1 LLPQQA
7 GASQKV
13 FFHVSR
19 PKWTRPHNV
28 IFGWYDFPSLAS
40 RNLSKAKPMFTD
52 MSGYSATNSNEFYGP
67 MKSTDMPLILL
78 CRFFTDAPIY
88 YVKLTLVSDTSS
100 VSEVS
105 WKVSEVVHELVMSRV
120 GEEEGGV
127 ALMEVAFDAPGI
139 AHEDLGW
146 IYSVDGAPTLVVIDP
161 KWSDPMD
168 EARLTDTAKLLD
180 REFLK
185 EFIKDI
191 ARRGKEIRDGGDQK

>member
-1 LLPQQA
+1 MSIFARSLRVRPAFAGLGRRPLVTSLPARRSFPAKPILTQLLPQQA
-7 GASQKV
+7 GTSQRV

-19 PKWTRPHNV
+19 SEWARPHNV
-28 IFGWYDFPSLAS
+28 IFGC
-40 RNLSKAKPMFTD
+40 
-52 MSGYSATNSNEFYGP
+52 ATNSNEFYGP

-78 CRFFTDAPIY
+78 Y
-88 YVKLTLVSDTSS
+88 TSS

-120 GEEEGGV
+120 GEAEGGV

-168 EARLTDTAKLLD
+168 DARLTDTAKLLD